1 MVRKDRGGSVRTR
14 DLARLA
20 RLRELLET
28 IHGEPLSRSAT
39 VDSAIAHMLS
49 ALGTGADLATFS
61 VAALQGIMAAR
72 TRQLVEGIAE
82 AVEASLTEHL
92 HNEGLDAEMVISLS
106 EDGRTIAAKVV
117 SAARMQLP
125 LPIGDDRIHPTI
137 EA

>member
-1 MVRKDRGGSVRTR
+1 MTRKDRGGSVRTR

-28 IHGEPLSRSAT
+28 IHGEPLSRSAA
-39 VDSAIAHMLS
+39 VDSAISHMLS
-49 ALGTGADLATFS
+49 ALGEGDDLATFS
-61 VAALQGIMAAR
+61 VSALQGIMAAR

-82 AVEASLTEHL
+82 AVEASVTEHL
-92 HNEGLDAEMVISLS
+92 HNEGIDAEMVISLS

-125 LPIGDDRIHPTI
+125 LPIAIYEYPPTH
-137 EA
+137 